1 LRELQAQQRDHRNHA
16 VGQDAE
22 HKAGRDCHFA
32 RRRPGEQAQRLVTVR
47 ADWNSSY
54 GTEIK

>member
-1 LRELQAQQRDHRNHA
+1 LYTQQRDHRDHA
-16 VGQDAE
+16 MEQDAE
-22 HKAGRDCHFA
+22 HQIARDVHFA